1 MPPSYHVLHLTSTN
15 GAVLNANV
23 HTESTRMP
31 RTEVRWLVSHS
42 APYLRSAK
50 YLATLLVHTAVTYMR
65 FGRFHVSPPFSVRI
79 DISVHLCEMSETER
93 TVN

>member
-23 HTESTRMP
+23 HTESTRTP

-65 FGRFHVSPPFSVRI
+65 FGRFTFRRLFLFASI
-79 DISVHLCEMSETER
+79 YLCICVKCRKQSEQ
-93 TVN
+93 